1 MTDYRSRVADSE
13 LAWRMSTMGAILVDG
28 PKAVGKTE
36 TASQIA
42 RSVIRMDTD
51 RSARAALEVHPAQ
64 LFDSATPIL
73 FDEWQETPELW
84 NLVRRAVDER
94 GDKGL
99 YLLTGSA
106 RPRDDLRAHSG
117 AGRIG
122 RLRMRPMSLFETG
135 HSSGDV
141 SLAALLQGSD
151 PTGTAA
157 ELSVP
162 EIIERMVIGGWP
174 ALLGQGER
182 AARAWVADYLRTVA
196 EVDVPEMG
204 PRRNPGNILRLF
216 AALAR
221 ATGAPAKGTTL
232 ATEIGGQRGPIATE
246 TLSNYLE
253 ALDRLMLVE
262 PLPAWRPHM
271 RSRTRLRSTPV
282 QHFVDPSIGIAA
294 LGIGSHELLGDLEAA
309 GLHFESLVLR
319 DLRTYAQSFDATL
332 SSWRDS
338 QTGAEVD
345 VVIELPD
352 GTWAAFEIKMGEGAA
367 DTAAASL
374 LHFAKKIDKD
384 RHGDPAALVV
394 ITAGKYTY
402 RRADGVLVVPI
413 TALGP

>member
-1 MTDYRSRVADSE
+1 MTNYRSRVVDAE
-13 LAWRMSTMGAILVDG
+13 LSWRMTTTGAVLVDG

-36 TASQIA
+36 TASQLA
-42 RSVIRMDTD
+42 RTVIRMDTD
-51 RSARAALEVHPAQ
+51 RSARAALDLNPAQ
-64 LFDSATPIL
+64 LFDSTTPIL
-73 FDEWQETPELW
+73 FDEWQETPDLW
-84 NLVRRAVDER
+84 NLVRRAVDDR
-94 GDKGL
+94 GEKGL
-99 YLLTGSA
+99 YLLTGSS

-122 RLRMRPMSLFETG
+122 RLRMRPMSFFETG

-141 SLAALLQGSD
+141 SLTAVFQGSD
-151 PTGTAA
+151 PTGSAA
-157 ELSVP
+157 ELTVP
-162 EIIERMVIGGWP
+162 DIIERMVIGGWP
-174 ALLGQGER
+174 VLLGQSER
-182 AARAWVADYLRTVA
+182 EARTWVADYLRTVA
-196 EVDVPEMG
+196 DVDVPEMG
-204 PRRNPGNILRLF
+204 PRRNPGNVLRLF

-232 ATEIGGQRGPIATE
+232 AAEIGGQRGPIATE
-246 TLSNYLE
+246 TLSNYLD
-253 ALDRLMLVE
+253 ALDRLMLIE

-271 RSRTRLRSTPV
+271 RSRTRLRTTPV

-294 LGIGSHELLGDLEAA
+294 LGIGSNELLRDLEGT

-319 DLRTYAQSFDATL
+319 DLRTYAQSLGATF

-352 GTWAAFEIKMGEGAA
+352 GSWAAFEIKMGEGAA

-374 LHFAKKIDKD
+374 LRFAGKVDKD
-384 RHGDPAALVV
+384 RHGEPAALAV